1 MGADMVLTNDNQ
13 SNFDSILADIKIWCE
28 NNKIVVGVGE
38 IALGA
43 SLIAW
48 GVHNGVIE
56 MGSQIFA
63 TQLGGENIES
73 IVGALGGS
81 GIGAIAGYIIGG
93 IGVVGM
99 GTGIGIPAALLMSGA
114 AAVFSLFGYTA
125 GDLIHN
131 FMHIPVDFAD
141 FAANGSL
148 LLIGLALIVHGARTC
163 IGDDKILPLFAQFKD
178 GVINLKGS
186 SSKIIAS
193 TIEELNSFTEE
204 FLKIPETKQEITA
217 SASTASAGAI
227 GGAVAGT
234 ALAASSVSVLGSSTL
249 GGVAISLGIVS
260 APVWPIIAGVAGG
273 AGLGYTAYKAFK
285 YWRNNKESE
294 SEAE

>member
-1 MGADMVLTNDNQ
+1 
-13 SNFDSILADIKIWCE
+13 
-28 NNKIVVGVGE
+28 
-38 IALGA
+38 
-43 SLIAW
+43 
-48 GVHNGVIE
+48 

-73 IVGALGGS
+73 IVGALGGP

>member
-1 MGADMVLTNDNQ
+1 MGTDLVLTNDNIN
-13 SNFDSILADIKIWCE
+13 NFESILADIKAWCE
-28 NNKIVVGVGE
+28 NNKIVTGIGE

-73 IVGALGGS
+73 IVGALGGT

-93 IGVVGM
+93 IGIVGM

-125 GDLIHN
+125 GDLLHN
-131 FMHIPVDFAD
+131 FMQIPVDFAS

-148 LLIGLALIVHGARTC
+148 LLVGLALIVDGSRKC

-178 GVINLKGS
+178 GVINLKDS

-193 TIEELNSFTEE
+193 TIEELNSFAEE
-204 FLKIPETKQEITA
+204 LFKMPETKQEFTA
-217 SASTASAGAI
+217 SATTASAGAI

-234 ALAASSVSVLGSSTL
+234 ALAAGSVSVLGSSTL
-249 GGVAISLGIVS
+249 GGVAISLGLVS

-285 YWRNNKESE
+285 HWRRNKESDTE
-294 SEAE
+294 